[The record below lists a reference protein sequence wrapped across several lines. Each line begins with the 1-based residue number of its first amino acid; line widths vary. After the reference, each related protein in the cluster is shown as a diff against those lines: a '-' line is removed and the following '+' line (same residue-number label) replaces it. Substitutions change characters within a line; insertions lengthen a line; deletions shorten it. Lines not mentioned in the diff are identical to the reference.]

1 MTKRPHMEGDMCVRS
16 VMRDSTNRPVLAAS
30 AACFREGR
38 LLLVR
43 RANPPQLWTLP
54 GGRIELGESA
64 ADAAQRELLEETGV
78 KAEIAGFAGYREM
91 VLRDLGTLQ
100 SHFVILAF
108 AARWRAGTGTAG
120 AELSAVE
127 WIDPD
132 ALSKFETTEGLA
144 EIVSNARRLL

>member
-1 MTKRPHMEGDMCVRS
+1 
-16 VMRDSTNRPVLAAS
+16 MRDSINRPVLAAS
-30 AACFREGR
+30 AACFRDGR

-78 KAEIAGFAGYREM
+78 KAEIVGFAGFREM
-91 VLRDLGTLQ
+91 VLRDKETLQ

-132 ALSKFETTEGLA
+132 ALSRYETTDGLA

>member
-1 MTKRPHMEGDMCVRS
+1 
-16 VMRDSTNRPVLAAS
+16 MRDSTNRPVLAAS

-78 KAEIAGFAGYREM
+78 NAEIVGFAGFREM
-91 VLRDLGTLQ
+91 VLRDQETLQ

-132 ALSKFETTEGLA
+132 ALSRYETTDGLA

>member
-1 MTKRPHMEGDMCVRS
+1 
-16 VMRDSTNRPVLAAS
+16 MRDSTNRPVLAAS
-30 AACFREGR
+30 AACFRDGR

-64 ADAAQRELLEETGV
+64 AEAARRELLEETGV
-78 KAEIAGFAGYREM
+78 EADIAGFAGYREM
-91 VLRDLGTLQ
+91 LLRGTVR

-120 AELSAVE
+120 SELSAVE

-132 ALSKFETTEGLA
+132 ALAKFQTTEGLA
-144 EIVSNARRLL
+144 EIVERARRLL

>member
-1 MTKRPHMEGDMCVRS
+1 
-16 VMRDSTNRPVLAAS
+16 MRDSTNRPVLAAS

-54 GGRIELGESA
+54 GGRIELGEAA
-64 ADAAQRELLEETGV
+64 ADAARRELLEETGV
-78 KAEIAGFAGYREM
+78 EADIAGFAGYREM
-91 VLRDLGTLQ
+91 HLREHGTVR

-108 AARWRAGTGTAG
+108 AARWRAGAGTAG
-120 AELSAVE
+120 SELSAVE

-144 EIVSNARRLL
+144 EIVGNARRLL